1 MGEDKIVHKKIHK
14 KKNEKK
20 IRERKQCTKFIHEKN
35 SAQNS
40 SAKKIGPPKKSA
52 K

>member
-1 MGEDKIVHKKIHK
+1 MGEEKIVHKKINEK
-14 KKNEKK
+14 KKRKK

-40 SAKKIGPPKKSA
+40 SAKKIGPQKKSA